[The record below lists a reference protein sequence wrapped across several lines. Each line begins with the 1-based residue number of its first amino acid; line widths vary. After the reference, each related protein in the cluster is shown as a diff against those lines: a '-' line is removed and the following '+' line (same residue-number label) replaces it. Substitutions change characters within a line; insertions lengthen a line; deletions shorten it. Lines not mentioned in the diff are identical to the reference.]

1 MTTGM
6 EFVVRLPLPGT
17 HSRRLLDVI
26 KRIPGTDTPEG
37 QAAGNNMRWLNGVK
51 FEPWP
56 CRKLQA
62 IASADCS
69 EETLAAITA
78 VCEPAITQKTFQIID
93 ALKASTL
100 EWTVEMLDAYLGLR
114 AQTMMSS
121 VFASELISGT
131 ASTGYSLSGSA
142 HAPDDIAFGAAAK
155 PVWEVL
161 AALESELADSIPNQQ
176 GLIHMPPGLMSTAVT
191 SYGLSP
197 NANGV
202 FETVNGNLVV
212 SDSGYYQ
219 PKQPTGQPA
228 PSAGTDWIYASGP
241 VFYQATDFM
250 GLGIGSETYNF
261 SRNTINRW
269 ISGYGILVFDPCPVT
284 AALATYSTL

>member
-6 EFVVRLPLPGT
+6 EFVVRLPLPNPQP
-17 HSRRLLDVI
+17 HRLLDVI
-26 KRIPGTDTPEG
+26 SRIPGTDTPDD

-62 IASADCS
+62 IAAADCS
-69 EETLAAITA
+69 DETLSAITA
-78 VCEPAITQKTFQIID
+78 QCETAITQKVFQIID
-93 ALKASTL
+93 ALKGSTL
-100 EWTVEMLDAYLGLR
+100 EWTVEMMDAYLGVR

-121 VFASELISGT
+121 VFASELISGA
-131 ASTGYSLSGSA
+131 ASGGYSLSGSA
-142 HAPDDIAFGAAAK
+142 HAPDDIAFGSAAK
-155 PVWEVL
+155 PVWEVM

-176 GLIHMPPGLMSTAVT
+176 GIIHIPPGLMSTAVT
-191 SYGLSP
+191 SYGLAH
-197 NANGV
+197 NAQGKY
-202 FETVNGNLVV
+202 ETVNGNLVV
-212 SDSGYYQ
+212 ADSGYYQ

-250 GLGIGSETYNF
+250 GLGVGSDTYNF
-261 SRNTINRW
+261 SRNIINRW
-269 ISGYGILVFDPCPVT
+269 ISGYGVLVFDPCPVT